1 MLLEGI
7 PPKRHTTYIK
17 KYGRRCLESRWCVKE
32 SPKML
37 LIDTHCGC
45 EKGRNYH
52 RKFALKGVTGVFAV
66 LQWGSTTE
74 CTVAG
79 RRKYSVDLAQGELED

>member
-1 MLLEGI
+1 M
-7 PPKRHTTYIK
+7 
-17 KYGRRCLESRWCVKE
+17 KE

-52 RKFALKGVTGVFAV
+52 RKFALKGVTNVFAV
-66 LQWGSTTE
+66 FAMG
-74 CTVAG
+74 
-79 RRKYSVDLAQGELED
+79 KYYRMYSSWAQEIFS